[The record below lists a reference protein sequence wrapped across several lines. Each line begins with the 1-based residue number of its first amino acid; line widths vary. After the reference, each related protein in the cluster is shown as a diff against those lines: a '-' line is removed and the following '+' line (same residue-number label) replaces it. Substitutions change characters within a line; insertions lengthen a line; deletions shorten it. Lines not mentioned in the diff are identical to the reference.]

1 MTETPLLLSRRE
13 ENKQATRLAL
23 ARAALDVVARDG
35 MERLTADAIA
45 EQAGVSRRTF
55 FNYFAHVE
63 DALLAPVDDAVDVL
77 LGRFLDQA
85 SEKPLREAVM
95 AVLAAPLPAEL
106 LAHSA
111 VIQREASRPGR
122 AGVTAR
128 RFVLETAAAKQPV
141 MERAL
146 AERIGPVADP
156 VYVAAFSAGF
166 LGVMCRIDAMWVDE
180 TGGDVSLAGIERHHD
195 LMRAAVAQL
204 LSGFHESAATS
215 TPIAAPKE
223 G

>member
-1 MTETPLLLSRRE
+1 MTDIPLLLSRRE

-63 DALLAPVDDAVDVL
+63 DALLAPVDDAADVL

-85 SEKPLREAVM
+85 PEQPLREAVT
-95 AVLAAPLPAEL
+95 AVLADPLPPEL

-111 VIQREASRPGR
+111 VIQREAARPGR

-128 RFVLETAAAKQPV
+128 RFVLETAAAKQPL

-146 AERIGPVADP
+146 AERIGPGADP
-156 VYVAAFSAGF
+156 VYVAAFSAAF
-166 LGVMCRIDAMWVDE
+166 LGVMCRIDAMWVEE
-180 TGGDVSLAGIERHHD
+180 TGGDVSRAGVERHHA

-204 LSGFHESAATS
+204 LSGFDESAAT
-215 TPIAAPKE
+215 AAQHEE